1 MLQYLRSVTN
11 RKWVD
16 CLYISITHIMY
27 SETNQLI
34 SIKLDT
40 GVHSEIIWQIE
51 L

>member
-11 RKWVD
+11 TKWVGY
-16 CLYISITHIMY
+16 LYISFTHMMY

-34 SIKLDT
+34 STKLDS
-40 GVHSEIIWQIE
+40 GVHNQFTGQIE

>member
-11 RKWVD
+11 TKWVGYF
-16 CLYISITHIMY
+16 YISITHMMY

-34 SIKLDT
+34 STKLDNGVRNAVT
-40 GVHSEIIWQIE
+40 GQIE